1 MSIKDSSLATVK
13 LSNLFVWRLRVDDY
27 EDEKLEIQNENEELP
42 LMTSSYQSFIGGI
55 PQDIPMPNGATASV
69 KPFIGCVR
77 DVLVDKEVCFI
88 YVL

>member
-1 MSIKDSSLATVK
+1 M
-13 LSNLFVWRLRVDDY
+13 DDY

-77 DVLVDKEVCFI
+77 DVLVDKEVWFAYI
-88 YVL
+88 L